1 MANLRSTLRH
11 IASVALLS
19 SLATGSILAQGTAVV
34 PGQVLAEKGAVQ
46 LGASV
51 QMPQFNKVVAVDSR
65 GNYRIEVPATNQMAT
80 FTARALGRSPVT
92 KEIALAAGS
101 HKLDF
106 TLSSTIR
113 LTEVVVT
120 GVAAATDQKLLA
132 IGVGK
137 VGAEAMSQVPGSSP
151 LAALAGKMAG
161 ARVAMP
167 RGTPG
172 GNPIIKLR
180 GSTNLTP
187 GGSAPLLVVDGVITR
202 GDLQDIDANDIE
214 SIEVLKGAASSNTYG
229 SSAANGVIAITTKR
243 GKGNANN
250 KVSFT
255 TRTEIGSGSQE
266 RFVPLNKH
274 HYFQLNPDGSFV
286 LGGGRLRV
294 PETDRL
300 ADNEFPA
307 GTWRNQQ
314 KLWMQNGDYQNTFAN
329 MAVRRGNTN
338 LSTSY
343 SFEHNQ
349 GILPFVD
356 GERRRNFRLNADQAI
371 TSKIDVSISS
381 TYALNT
387 NDQNPEGSGP
397 FFALLQAPPDV
408 DLRRPWGP
416 TDSVAFNPYLPPAY
430 DYSSRGN
437 PLYDL
442 TVRDNRFRRERM
454 IGSGVIRYRP
464 FTWLSFDA
472 TYGTDRLNTGNQNYL
487 KRGTFSSGA
496 LNTTLNGT
504 YSTSANRA
512 ANSNTTINTNV
523 AKAWGN
529 LSSTTRLTY
538 LQEISNTYNQ
548 SANTSK
554 LNIDLPTI
562 NGGDVNSTG
571 ASSSQTLVRS
581 ENYFVTQGLNYKDR
595 YLVQA
600 MIRRD
605 GSSLFGA
612 DARYHNFWGAS
623 GAYRLT
629 EDVHI
634 PGFQEVKLRAARGTA
649 GLRPSFSSQ
658 YETYSLSGGTV
669 SKNQIGN
676 RALEPAVQ
684 TENEVGVNLEFLDR
698 FSSEITMS
706 DRKTVGAFLS
716 VPLSSAKSGGFTAQ
730 TRNAA
735 DVSAHT
741 LEAQISAR
749 LIDRSDLQWNM
760 TVSGDRTRQYVDK
773 LDRPPFSQAGGFG
786 QAQGNQFWYR
796 QGEALGVMYGD
807 RYIKNPQDLL
817 DNPVNKANASF
828 SLDNY
833 TKNAA
838 GFVVLKSLRGTPGE
852 LPIKYVAPDGT
863 TLQRIGDS
871 NADFAWSMIQ
881 DVTWKSLSFHV
892 LVDGMVGGNIYN
904 FTKQWMFMDLRHGS
918 EDGTAYPVADRI
930 ALGFFSSGLYNG
942 LVSNAYFV
950 EGGSYAKLRELSVNY
965 SLSNKVLEMTRLN
978 TVATGVRI
986 ALVGRNL
993 KTWTSYT
1000 GADPETL
1007 GGDDFNYRIDGFRYP
1022 SLRQLSAQI
1031 TITY

>member
-11 IASVALLS
+11 IASVTLVS
-19 SLATGSILAQGTAVV
+19 SLAAGSILAQGTAIVT
-34 PGQVLAEKGAVQ
+34 GRVLTDKGTVQ
-46 LGASV
+46 EGASV
-51 QMPQFNKVVAVDSR
+51 SMPQFNKTAVVNSQGA
-65 GNYRIEVPATNQMAT
+65 YRIEVPANNQSAT
-80 FTARALGRSPVT
+80 IFARALGRTPVA
-92 KEIALAAGS
+92 KEFMLTAGA
-101 HKLDF
+101 HTVDF
-106 TLSSTIR
+106 QLSSTVR

-120 GVAAATDQKLLA
+120 GVAAATDQKLLS
-132 IGVGK
+132 IGVSR
-137 VGAEAMSQVPGSSP
+137 VSSEVMSQVPASSP
-151 LAALAGKMAG
+151 LGALAGKIAG
-161 ARVAMP
+161 ARVSMP

-172 GNPIIKLR
+172 SNPIIKLR

-187 GGSAPLLVVDGVITR
+187 GGSDPLLVVDGVITR
-202 GDLQDIDANDIE
+202 GSLQDIDANDIE
-214 SIEVLKGAASSNTYG
+214 AIEILKGAASSNTYG
-229 SSAANGVIAITTKR
+229 SAAANGVISIITKR

-266 RFVPLNKH
+266 RWVPLNKH

-286 LGGGRLRV
+286 LGGGGLRV

-300 ADNEFPA
+300 SDNEFPA
-307 GTWRNQQ
+307 GTWRDQQ
-314 KLWMQNGDYQNTFAN
+314 KEWMQNGDYQNTFAN

-381 TYALNT
+381 TYALST

-504 YSTSANRA
+504 YSTYANRA

-529 LSSTTRLTY
+529 LISSTRITY
-538 LQEISNTYNQ
+538 LQEISNTYDQ
-548 SANTSK
+548 SANTTK

-562 NGGDVNSTG
+562 NGGDPVSTG

-581 ENYFVTQGLNYKDR
+581 ENYFVTQQLNFKDR
-595 YLVQA
+595 YLMQVMA
-600 MIRRD
+600 RRD
-605 GSSLFGA
+605 GSSLFGENE
-612 DARYHNFWGAS
+612 RYKNFYGVS

-629 EDVHI
+629 EDLHI
-634 PGFQEVKLRAARGTA
+634 PGFQELKLRAARGTA
-649 GLRPSFSSQ
+649 GLRPAFSAQ
-658 YETYSLSGGTV
+658 YQNYNLTGGTV
-669 SKNQIGN
+669 SKAQVGN
-676 RALEPAVQ
+676 PDLQPAVQ
-684 TENEVGVNLEFLDR
+684 TENEVGLVAEFLDR
-698 FSSEITMS
+698 FSAELTMS
-706 DRKTVGAFLS
+706 DRKTIGAFLQ
-716 VPLSSAKSGGFTAQ
+716 VPLSAAKAGGFTAQ

-741 LEAQISAR
+741 MEAQLSAR
-749 LIDRSDLQWNM
+749 IIDRSDLQWNM
-760 TVSGDRTRQYVDK
+760 TMTADRTRQYVDK
-773 LDRPPFSQAGGFG
+773 LDRPAFNQAGGFG
-786 QAQGNQFWYR
+786 QAQGDQFWYK
-796 QGEALGVMYGD
+796 QGEALGIMYGD

-817 DNPVNKANASF
+817 DNPVNKANPLF
-828 SLDNY
+828 SLNDY
-833 TKNAA
+833 TTNVT
-838 GFVVLKSLRGTPGE
+838 GYVVLKSAKGTPSE

-871 NADFAWSMIQ
+871 NPDFAWSMIQ
-881 DVTWKSLSFHV
+881 DLTWKQLSFHL
-892 LVDGMVGGNIYN
+892 LVDGVVGGNIYN
-904 FTKQWMFMDLRHGS
+904 FTKQWMFQDLRHGD
-918 EDGTAYPVADRI
+918 EDATRFPVADRI
-930 ALGFFSSGLYNG
+930 ALGFFSSGMYNG

-965 SLSNKVLEMTRLN
+965 ALPNRILEMTRLN
-978 TVATGVRI
+978 TVASGVKV

-993 KTWTSYT
+993 KTWTNYT